1 MYKLVSREQ
10 IHRCVLCVTS
20 SHCRRT
26 HVSRLIFRLLSF
38 IFDLFRFPIRMDA
51 KKGAAISIS
60 ISNQQS
66 GVECGV
72 KLSYLKNGGRR
83 YTWEQF
89 VLQLHEQCG

>member
-1 MYKLVSREQ
+1 
-10 IHRCVLCVTS
+10 
-20 SHCRRT
+20 
-26 HVSRLIFRLLSF
+26 
-38 IFDLFRFPIRMDA
+38 MDA